1 MLFFETS
8 VLCLLFFI
16 ICYANTGTDEKN
28 IKSYNSYPD
37 EVQNILRNNPEFLS
51 SIKTVKPS
59 VSFISNLIT
68 FTIVLFI
75 FGFFI
80 RENNFGANFFNILF
94 MGEILNAF
102 DLLVIDLLWWRNSE
116 RIRFTDS
123 KDKPELYKSPK
134 KHIASFVR
142 GAVVFLLVAFI
153 DGFLLTLL

>member
-8 VLCLLFFI
+8 VLCLLFFF

-37 EVQNILRNNPEFLS
+37 EVQNILKNNPEFLS

-102 DLLVIDLLWWRNSE
+102 DLLIIDLLWWRNSE
-116 RIRFTDS
+116 RIRFTGS
-123 KDKPELYKSPK
+123 KDKPELYKNPK
-134 KHIASFVR
+134 KHIASFFR